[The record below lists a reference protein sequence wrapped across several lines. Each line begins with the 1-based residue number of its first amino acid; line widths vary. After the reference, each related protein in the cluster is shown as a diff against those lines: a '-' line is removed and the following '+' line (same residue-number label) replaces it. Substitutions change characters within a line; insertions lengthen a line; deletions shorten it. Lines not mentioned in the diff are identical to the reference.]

1 MEKQLNVKVMTRFQD
16 GDTPIYQRAWSD
28 DDTRISY
35 SVSNLWDCPEDA
47 CIHRDL
53 VDAYEWLDA
62 VQLGMEL
69 AREGY
74 DTINIEDIEWEYDDE

>member
-1 MEKQLNVKVMTRFQD
+1 MKTLNVKVATRFMD
-16 GDTPIYQRAWSD
+16 EDTPDYQRVWSD
-28 DDTRISY
+28 DEPRIQY

-53 VDAYEWLDA
+53 VSAYEWLDA
-62 VQLGMEL
+62 VQLGMAL

-74 DTINIEDIEWEYDDE
+74 GEINVEEITW